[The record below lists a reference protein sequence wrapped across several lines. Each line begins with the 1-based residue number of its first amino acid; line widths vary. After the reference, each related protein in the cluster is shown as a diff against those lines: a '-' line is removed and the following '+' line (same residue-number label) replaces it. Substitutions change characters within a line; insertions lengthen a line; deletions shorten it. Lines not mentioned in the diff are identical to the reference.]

1 MTRCALGGTGSDM
14 KIRFEVPNKL
24 EIIFGG
30 GSAYFLNHKQ
40 INSQATYK
48 II

>member
-30 GSAYFLNHKQ
+30 GSAYFLNH
-40 INSQATYK
+40 
-48 II
+48 IIISSL